1 MPIVDHLADI
11 APARNL
17 GSGFPWAAV
26 IIGIVVVLVAIGLLL
41 YFRRRR

>member
-1 MPIVDHLADI
+1 MSIFDPLADI

-26 IIGIVVVLVAIGLLL
+26 IIGVVVVLVALGLLL

>member
-1 MPIVDHLADI
+1 MSFVDWLADI

-26 IIGIVVVLVAIGLLL
+26 IIGVLVVLIAVALLL
-41 YFRRRR
+41 YFRRR